1 MRFPDVFSGYKSET
15 LVSKYLFKV
24 NNKNTRTTFMFAVF
38 VSFYLHARVV
48 FIFIFVVYSP
58 MVFWSNVYVVNLYQI
73 FTIWESLEYSKST
86 GVMYWLKSQ

>member
-1 MRFPDVFSGYKSET
+1 
-15 LVSKYLFKV
+15 
-24 NNKNTRTTFMFAVF
+24 MFAVF
-38 VSFYLHARVV
+38 VYFYLHARVV

-58 MVFWSNVYVVNLYQI
+58 MVFWSSVYVVNLYQI